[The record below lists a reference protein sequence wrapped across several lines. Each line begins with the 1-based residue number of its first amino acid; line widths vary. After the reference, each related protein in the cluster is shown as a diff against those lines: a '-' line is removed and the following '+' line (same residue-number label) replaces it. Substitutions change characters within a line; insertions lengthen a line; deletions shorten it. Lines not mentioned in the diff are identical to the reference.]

1 MNEPKI
7 SVIIPMYNA
16 EKYIRECLV
25 SVLASTFKDYE
36 VLVVDDCSTDNSV
49 AEVKKLLPHFDGRL
63 KIFSTEK
70 NSGGPGT
77 PRNIG
82 IKNSSG
88 KYIFFIDNDDMI
100 LPVALENF
108 FETAEAY
115 GAEIVHAE
123 KELGFNKKFT
133 GKDLL
138 IAYSGEQ
145 KNLVKEP
152 TFEPVDLNYRV
163 NHFVYGKFSWMPW
176 SKFYRRDFLLENKI
190 DFPPTQFGEDFV
202 FAFKCLCLAKKY
214 LLVPF
219 AANLHRVGVTSAA
232 NASFS
237 NASDGVRL
245 WIKILLIQ
253 LAILDEFMSGL
264 KFFRANP
271 ARHRDVLKFCTE
283 HNFSIIKNLFEGRL
297 PHEIQKIFFD
307 ELENLELNATGK
319 NILTAYLCT
328 EKLLA
333 G

>member
-1 MNEPKI
+1 MSEPKI

-16 EKYIRECLV
+16 EKYIRECLI

-49 AEVKKLLPHFDGRL
+49 AEVKKLFPHFDGRL

-70 NSGGPGT
+70 NSGGPGV
-77 PRNIG
+77 PRNVG

-88 KYIFFIDNDDMI
+88 KYISFIDNDDMI
-100 LPVALENF
+100 LPNALENF

-115 GAEIVHAE
+115 GADVVHTE
-123 KELGFNKKFT
+123 RELGFKKKFT

-138 IAYSGEQ
+138 IAYSGEK

-152 TFEPVDLNYRV
+152 TFEPSGLDYRV
-163 NHFVYGKFSWMPW
+163 KHFVCGKFSWMPW

-190 DFPPTQFGEDFV
+190 EFPSTQFGEDFV

-214 LLVPF
+214 LLVPY
-219 AANLHRVGVTSAA
+219 AANLHRVGIPSAA
-232 NASFS
+232 NAKFS
-237 NASDGVRL
+237 NVHDGLQL
-245 WIKILLIQ
+245 WLKIFFTQ
-253 LAILDEFMSGL
+253 LAVLYEFMSGL
-264 KFFRANP
+264 EFFGANP
-271 ARHRDVLKFCTE
+271 AACREVLKFCTA
-283 HNFSIIKNLFEGRL
+283 HNFHIIKNLFVNNP

-307 ELENLELNATGK
+307 ELENPEVNPLGK

-328 EKLLA
+328 EKFLA
-333 G
+333 Q